1 MNGTLFVVSAPSGAG
16 KSTILRRVL
25 AGIPAAAFSVSHTT
39 RPPRPGEEHGR
50 DYFFVSQ
57 EEFAAMRR
65 SGAFLEAA
73 EVHGNW
79 YGTSRGAVEEMLGRG
94 VDVLLDIDVQGAL
107 QVRAAGLVAVFVF
120 IVPPSLA
127 ELERRLRGRGTDSD
141 EVIRR
146 RLANAREE
154 LLAASRYDHIVVN
167 DDLDRAV
174 AMVQAVILA
183 RRSQFR
189 RGYDNSPLRLDAVL
203 GRTGG

>member
-1 MNGTLFVVSAPSGAG
+1 MNGTLFVVSAPSCAG
-16 KSTILRRVL
+16 KSTILHQVL
-25 AGIPAAAFSVSHTT
+25 EEIPAVAFSVSHTT
-39 RPPRPGEEHGR
+39 RSPRAGEAHGR

-57 EEFAAMRR
+57 QEFAAMRR
-65 SGAFLEAA
+65 GGAFLEAA

-107 QVRAAGLVAVFVF
+107 QVRASGLAAVFIF
-120 IVPPSLA
+120 IVPPSLT

-146 RLANAREE
+146 RLANARQE
-154 LLAASRYDHIVVN
+154 LRAASRYDHIVVN
-167 DDLDRAV
+167 DELNQAV
-174 AMVQAVILA
+174 RMVEAVILA

-189 RGYDNSPLRLDAVL
+189 RNYDNSPVRLDEVL
-203 GRTGG
+203 GGPGA